1 MATQQAEKAAVA
13 AVQTGSAYWRAAG
26 MTYIW
31 FACRCAVVVRS
42 CLKEPFK
49 SQALS
54 REKVHYRFGKYNDG
68 KQGKSG
74 EFRSPRAVMF
84 TFGLLGILCNSNTR
98 TSRISRSRAMY
109 PNREI
114 NVEVSTASGPR
125 SPSRDGL

>member
-68 KQGKSG
+68 KQGKSEYRG
-74 EFRSPRAVMF
+74 VVQCTPIEK
-84 TFGLLGILCNSNTR
+84 
-98 TSRISRSRAMY
+98 
-109 PNREI
+109 
-114 NVEVSTASGPR
+114 
-125 SPSRDGL
+125 